1 MLIKILR
8 NDFYLNMYASDNP
21 PYEENCD
28 SVCGF
33 NLFSENGVYVD
44 GGEFDY
50 NSNEI
55 KTDDE
60 LAKALIKWYF
70 NAESSYEFIAETDD
84 CSYEDFDELLEE
96 NDIKL

>member
-1 MLIKILR
+1 MLIKLENGYYI
-8 NDFYLNMYASDNP
+8 NMYNSDNP
-21 PYEENCD
+21 PYAEGCD

-33 NLFSENGVYVD
+33 DLFDENKNYED

-50 NSNEI
+50 NSDEI
-55 KTDDE
+55 TTNDE

-70 NAESSYEFIAETDD
+70 NEDIAYEFIAETDD

-96 NDIKL
+96 NDITL

>member
-1 MLIKILR
+1 MLLKLE
-8 NDFYLNMYASDNP
+8 NNYYLNMYASDNS
-21 PYEENCD
+21 PYEDNCD

-33 NLFSENGVYVD
+33 NLFDDNRIYDD

-50 NSNEI
+50 NSDEI
-55 KTDDE
+55 KTNDE
-60 LAKALIKWYF
+60 LIKALIKWYF
-70 NAESSYEFIAETDD
+70 NEDLSYEFVAETDD